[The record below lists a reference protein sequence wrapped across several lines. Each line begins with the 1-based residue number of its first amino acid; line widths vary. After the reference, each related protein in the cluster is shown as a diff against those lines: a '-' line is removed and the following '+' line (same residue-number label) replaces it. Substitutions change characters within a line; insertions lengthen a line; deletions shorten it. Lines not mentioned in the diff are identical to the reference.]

1 MIEARLNFLINV
13 YAQIEMIKSN
23 LRVFYLLKE
32 ILDILKYFLWEKPQS
47 TVLVMSRN
55 EALFLP
61 KVIS

>member
-32 ILDILKYFLWEKPQS
+32 ILDILKYFFMGKTS
-47 TVLVMSRN
+47 KHRFSHV
-55 EALFLP
+55 
-61 KVIS
+61 